1 MNGILGD
8 CKTFNILS
16 IFIIFIQLHYR
27 KTKKI
32 IKLIKFIYIYVNM
45 MDNNNSHLISF

>member
-1 MNGILGD
+1 MNEWDIRD

-16 IFIIFIQLHYR
+16 IFIISIQLHYG

-32 IKLIKFIYIYVNM
+32 IKLIKFIYLCEY
-45 MDNNNSHLISF
+45 DGY